1 MDEMHRAVLA
11 DASLVYDLQGSRDSV
26 VLIHHGAGLDW
37 FAPLCKESA
46 LASRFS
52 LLRYHRVGYGSSSK
66 LTGPLTFQQES
77 NTFRALMR
85 HLDIQRTHIVG
96 HSASACICL
105 QIALDVPD
113 IVHSVAVLEPALM
126 VVPSPPE
133 VPRAL
138 ELFRAGDRLAAVET
152 FLRGTCG
159 SQARAVLE
167 DVLPGAFQQALADAD
182 TFFGHELPALRQ
194 WVFGPTEARRIT
206 QPVLAVVGEHSDAR
220 FHQRQELLLE
230 WLPVVEPYLL
240 SNAGHLLHLDN
251 GPELARALAD
261 FFARHPIGEPSP

>member
-1 MDEMHRAVLA
+1 MDEMHRATLA
-11 DASLVYDLQGSRDSV
+11 DVALVYDLRGRGDSV

-37 FAPLCKESA
+37 FAPLCREPA

-52 LLRYHRVGYGSSSK
+52 LLRYHRVGYGRSSK
-66 LTGPLTFQQES
+66 LAGPLTFQQES

-85 HLDIQRTHIVG
+85 HLGIQRTHIVG

-105 QIALDVPD
+105 QIALDVPE

-126 VVPSPPE
+126 AVPSPPE

-159 SQARAVLE
+159 AQARAVLE
-167 DVLPGAFQQALADAD
+167 NALPDAFQQALTDAD

-194 WVFGPTEARRIT
+194 WVFGPAEARRIT

-220 FHQRQELLLE
+220 FHQRHELLLE
-230 WLPVVEPYLL
+230 WLPAVEPYRL

-251 GPELARALAD
+251 GRELARGLAD
-261 FFARHPIGEPSP
+261 FFARHPIGEPTS